1 MNLVDIL
8 QKNLKLILFFC
19 SFIIVISTT
28 YFFISD
34 EKNVQSILYKLNYNQ
49 LSKHKKEINR
59 ELIKSFNAYD
69 KYDSII
75 LSAVSIDKLKV
86 EYKFSTSKMLF
97 DEKKIQTIIEKSFD
111 DAVESLNFVLWN
123 YADNMQKKQK
133 NVELLENNLRVESR
147 LKNIIVINLIG
158 IFVIFG
164 YFYIRWVFTEPD

>member
-1 MNLVDIL
+1 MNLIDIL

-49 LSKHKKEINR
+49 LSKYKKEINR

-75 LSAVSIDKLKV
+75 LSEVSVDKLKV
-86 EYKFSTSKMLF
+86 EYRFSNSKMLF

-111 DAVESLNFVLWN
+111 NAVESLNFVLWN
-123 YADNMQKKQK
+123 YADDMQKNQK
-133 NVELLENNLRVESR
+133 NVEILENNFWVESR
-147 LKNIIVINLIG
+147 LKKLIIINLIG
-158 IFVIFG
+158 IFAIFS
-164 YFYIRWVFTEPD
+164 YFYIRWVFTETD

>member
-1 MNLVDIL
+1 MNLIDIL

-34 EKNVQSILYKLNYNQ
+34 EKDVQSILYKLNYNQ
-49 LSKHKKEINR
+49 LSKYKKEINR
-59 ELIKSFNAYD
+59 ELIKSFKAYD

-75 LSAVSIDKLKV
+75 LSEVSVDKLKV

-111 DAVESLNFVLWN
+111 NAVESLNFVLWN
-123 YADNMQKKQK
+123 YADDMQKNQK
-133 NVELLENNLRVESR
+133 NVELLENNLWVESR
-147 LKNIIVINLIG
+147 LKNLVIINLIG
-158 IFVIFG
+158 IFAIFA
-164 YFYIRWVFTEPD
+164 YFYIRWVFTETD